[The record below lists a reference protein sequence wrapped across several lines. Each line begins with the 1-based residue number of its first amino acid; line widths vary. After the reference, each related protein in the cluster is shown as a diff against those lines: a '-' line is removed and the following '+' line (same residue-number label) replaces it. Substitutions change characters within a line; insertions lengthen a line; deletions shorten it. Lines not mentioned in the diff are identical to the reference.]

1 MLSNH
6 PHTAVFL
13 GSAIKNNAQ
22 PNKAEH
28 YLSVCAQLYSSIW
41 GASVG
46 LNIGSGDLNSLKFDI
61 ANPDKITKIA
71 KSYSLRQEFK
81 CIYMHSFHL
90 YMF

>member
-28 YLSVCAQLYSSIW
+28 YLSVCAQLYRPTLKRLTFKSQTRQGRRVNSHPPD
-41 GASVG
+41 GV
-46 LNIGSGDLNSLKFDI
+46 DLCQLIRDLLI
-61 ANPDKITKIA
+61 MT
-71 KSYSLRQEFK
+71 
-81 CIYMHSFHL
+81 
-90 YMF
+90 